1 MKINLNGS
9 CYLQLIWSGIGLSIW
24 FIRVGELFILLSVL
38 ILMVGYDN
46 FILDVYMSA
55 DLVATTRFILKS
67 QL

>member
-1 MKINLNGS
+1 M
-9 CYLQLIWSGIGLSIW
+9 SIW

-67 QL
+67 Q